1 MTEPYSQGADTI
13 EESGGAIAG
22 MTLRE
27 VIGAIVRRR
36 WIVLGVAAVVVAI
49 GVWRTIRQPRIYRA
63 AATVR
68 IQQARNALAT
78 QPAYDAYDPRTDPL
92 LSEQQVIRSQTVA
105 EGVVDR
111 LGLRLVIVRPPGLR
125 RDVLFGSHQP
135 VVDSTARLGDF
146 ELRFNPA
153 TYSLSSGGASYGEA
167 PYGTPLS
174 GGGVRVQVDSR
185 PNVEGDRVVFTVLRR
200 ENAALFVRGTVET
213 KVLPQTNI
221 VEISYEGTEP
231 ALVRDIVNAVAEEY
245 QEFSS
250 ERQKSTAR
258 EKSRYTK
265 TAVDSQAVAL
275 QRAQDALE
283 NFKKTNRVGSAVAER
298 EALEK

>member
-135 VVDSTARLGDF
+135 VVDSTAR
-146 ELRFNPA
+146 
-153 TYSLSSGGASYGEA
+153 
-167 PYGTPLS
+167 
-174 GGGVRVQVDSR
+174 
-185 PNVEGDRVVFTVLRR
+185 
-200 ENAALFVRGTVET
+200 
-213 KVLPQTNI
+213 
-221 VEISYEGTEP
+221 
-231 ALVRDIVNAVAEEY
+231 
-245 QEFSS
+245 
-250 ERQKSTAR
+250 
-258 EKSRYTK
+258 
-265 TAVDSQAVAL
+265 
-275 QRAQDALE
+275 RAKAW
-283 NFKKTNRVGSAVAER
+283 
-298 EALEK
+298 